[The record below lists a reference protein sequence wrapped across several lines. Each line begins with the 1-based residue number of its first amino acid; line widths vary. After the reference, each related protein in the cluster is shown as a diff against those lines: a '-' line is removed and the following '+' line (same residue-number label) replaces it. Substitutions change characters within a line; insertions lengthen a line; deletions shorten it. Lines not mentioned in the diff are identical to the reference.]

1 MKNKFDTYTKGFE
14 IIDSQNNDPL
24 DYLRTPRY
32 SRKSLDIPAR
42 ILNHWDKMELLLKSN
57 PLGAT
62 YTFNLAEAFWIKL
75 IQKLRAYNLPLELI
89 KQLKVELCMLS
100 KHDELM
106 KGQEELINYF
116 ASLNSQVSKTEL
128 EKIFKSADFIEF
140 INSMKSTVL
149 ENLLLDLIITR
160 ADHRIFINENGEV
173 FFYNKEVGKANEA
186 DFHELN
192 RFMSNSYM
200 SISLFEIIKE
210 LIADLGEDECSEF
223 QNILSKD
230 EAMVLKL
237 LKQEDISKIE
247 INFNDKSK
255 RPETIKVTKNSS
267 VSNFNKVQDLILRNG
282 YQDISIKTQKGKVVQ
297 CTNTTKYKLDTE

>member
-32 SRKSLDIPAR
+32 SRKNLDIPAR
-42 ILNHWDKMELLLKSN
+42 ILNHWDKMELLLKRN

-62 YTFNLAEAFWIKL
+62 YSFNLAEAFWIKL

-89 KQLKVELCMLS
+89 KQLKDVLCMLY
-100 KHDELM
+100 KHNELM
-106 KGQEELINYF
+106 KGQDELLNYF

-128 EKIFKSADFIEF
+128 EKMFKSADFIEF
-140 INSMKSTVL
+140 INSMKATVL
-149 ENLLLDLIITR
+149 ENILLDLIITR
-160 ADHRIFINENGEV
+160 ADHRIFINEKGEV
-173 FFYNKEVGKANEA
+173 FFFNKEMRNANDE

-192 RFMSNSYM
+192 KFMSNSYL

-210 LIADLGEDECSEF
+210 LIADLGEDECSEN
-223 QNILSKD
+223 QNILTKD

-237 LKQEDISKIE
+237 LKQEDITKIE
-247 INFNDKSK
+247 ISFNDTTKK
-255 RPETIKVTKNSS
+255 AETIKVTQSNS
-267 VSNFNKVQDLILRNG
+267 VDNLNRIQDLIIRNG
-282 YQDISIKTQKGKVVQ
+282 YQDISISTQKGKVVK
-297 CTNTTKYKLDTE
+297 CTNTIKHKLDTK